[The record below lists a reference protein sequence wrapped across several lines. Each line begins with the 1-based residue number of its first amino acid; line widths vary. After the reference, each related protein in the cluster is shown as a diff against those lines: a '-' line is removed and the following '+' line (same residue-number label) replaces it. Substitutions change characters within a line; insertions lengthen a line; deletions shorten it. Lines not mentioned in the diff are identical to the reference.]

1 VELRQRLLLTTFQA
15 GLLLAG
21 LTARTLCA
29 ATPPGLV
36 ELRRLQAAGAA
47 VTASVWDLDAGKP
60 LAELNPAT
68 RLMPAS
74 LSKIFV
80 AAAALDTFA
89 PDTTFVTELRAAI
102 PPRNGT
108 LEGDLVLRGN
118 GDATLD
124 EQALWSL
131 GAQLRSLG
139 IRNITGRIVVERAPF
154 GELECGTID
163 RCASQQGSNRAY
175 NAAPSAIGVNYGS
188 WCIAIRP
195 TRPGQSALLRSCG
208 VGQMPIPIQG
218 QVMTTNGAQDLQ
230 VERSTS
236 ADGDRLVVGGSVTA
250 GPERQLHRAMS
261 DPAAG
266 AVMLLRSVLTQM
278 GISVSGKTAAVPG
291 AVASATE
298 LLASTDGLQLQEQV
312 GRMMRYSN
320 NYIAD
325 VLTMDIAVKRG
336 TTPRTLAAAAQQLAG
351 TTRDVSITPGS
362 STPAMPATL
371 ASGSGLTTE
380 NRVSARNLVDV
391 LTREYRDPRSFP
403 VFYGSLV
410 VPADAP
416 FTFLQGGSPDWQQR
430 VALKSGTLS
439 SPYPVLG
446 LAGYLRKKSGGWMAF
461 AAIINGT
468 ERLRDLP
475 TERSLR
481 ALRTDLESILEAY

>member
-1 VELRQRLLLTTFQA
+1 VELRQRLLLTGLQA
-15 GLLLAG
+15 CVVVAG
-21 LTARTLCA
+21 MTAQVARA
-29 ATPPGLV
+29 ATPVFTEIG
-36 ELRRLQAAGAA
+36 RLQAAGAA
-47 VTASVWDLDAGKP
+47 VSAVLWDLDTGKP
-60 LAELNPAT
+60 LGDLNSAA

-80 AAAALDTFA
+80 AAAALDTFP
-89 PDTTFVTELRAAI
+89 PDTTFATEVRAADAM
-102 PPRNGT
+102 RNGN
-108 LEGDLVLRGN
+108 LGGDLILRGS

-124 EQALWSL
+124 ERALWSL

-139 IRNITGRIVVERAPF
+139 IRSITGRILVERAPF

-175 NAAPSAIGVNYGS
+175 NAAPSAVGVNYGS
-188 WCIAIRP
+188 WCLAIRP
-195 TRPGQSALLRSCG
+195 TRPGQPALLRSCS

-218 QVMTTNGAQDLQ
+218 QVMTTSGGQSLR
-230 VERSTS
+230 VERNTA
-236 ADGDRLVVGGSVTA
+236 ADGDRLVVGGTVAA
-250 GPERQLHRAMS
+250 GPEQQLHRAMS
-261 DPAAG
+261 DPALG
-266 AVMLLRSVLTQM
+266 TGMLLRSVLMQL
-278 GISVSGKTAAVPG
+278 GITVSGKTEAVPG
-291 AVASATE
+291 IVANATE
-298 LLASTDGLQLQEQV
+298 LLASNDGLQLQEQI

-336 TTPRTLAAAAQQLAG
+336 AVPRTLAEAAQLLVAAN
-351 TTRDVSITPGS
+351 RDVSITPDA
-362 STPAMPATL
+362 PLPPLL

-380 NRVSARNLVDV
+380 SRVSARNLIDV
-391 LTREYRDPRSFP
+391 LTREYHEPRHFP

-416 FTFLQGGSPDWQQR
+416 FTFLQGGNTDWQQR

-468 ERLRDLP
+468 DRLRDLP

-481 ALRTDLESILEAY
+481 ALRTDLESVLQAY

>member
-1 VELRQRLLLTTFQA
+1 MAYAAAAPELA
-15 GLLLAG
+15 
-21 LTARTLCA
+21 
-29 ATPPGLV
+29 
-36 ELRRLQAAGAA
+36 ELGKLQAAGAA
-47 VTASVWDLDAGKP
+47 VSAVIWDLDAAKP

-68 RLMPAS
+68 RLTPAS

-80 AAAALDTFA
+80 AAAALDAFG
-89 PDTTFVTELRAAI
+89 PDTTFSTELRSAAA
-102 PPRNGT
+102 PRNGT
-108 LEGDLVLRGN
+108 LDGDLVLHGS

-124 EQALWSL
+124 EQGLWSL

-139 IRNITGRIVVERAPF
+139 VRNITGRIIVERAPF
-154 GELECGTID
+154 GELECATAD

-188 WCIAIRP
+188 WCVAVRP
-195 TRPGQSALLRSCG
+195 TRPGQPALLHSCG
-208 VGQMPIPIQG
+208 VGQMPIPTQG
-218 QVMTTNGAQDLQ
+218 QVMTSSGGDNLQ
-230 VERSTS
+230 VERSTG
-236 ADGDRLVVGGSVTA
+236 ADGDRLIVGGTVAAA

-261 DPAAG
+261 DPAIGTAL
-266 AVMLLRSVLTQM
+266 LLRSVLMQL
-278 GISVSGKTAAVPG
+278 GISVSGKTE
-291 AVASATE
+291 AVAGSVAGATE
-298 LLASTDGLQLQEQV
+298 LLASTAGLQLQEQI

-325 VLTMDIAVKRG
+325 VLTMDIAVKLG
-336 TTPRTLAAAAQQLAG
+336 AAPRSLAAAAQQLVGGLPAIA
-351 TTRDVSITPGS
+351 ITPDAS
-362 STPAMPATL
+362 PPIL

-380 NRVSARNLVDV
+380 SRVSARNLVEV
-391 LTREYRDPRSFP
+391 LAREYRDPRHFP

-416 FTFLQGGSPDWQQR
+416 FTFLQGGNTDWQQR

-468 ERLRDLP
+468 DKLHDLS

-481 ALRTDLESILEAY
+481 ALRTDLESILESH

>member
-1 VELRQRLLLTTFQA
+1 MELRQRLLLTSVQA
-15 GLLLAG
+15 GIVLAAIA
-21 LTARTLCA
+21 ARAACA
-29 ATPPGLV
+29 AAPPLLT
-36 ELRRLQAAGAA
+36 ELGKLQAAGAA
-47 VTASVWDLDAGKP
+47 VTAVVWDLDAGKP
-60 LAELNPAT
+60 LAKLNPET

-89 PDTTFVTELRAAI
+89 PDTTFVTELHAASQ
-102 PPRNGT
+102 PRNGS
-108 LEGDLVLRGN
+108 LEGDLILRGS

-139 IRNITGRIVVERAPF
+139 VRNITGRLLVERAPF
-154 GELECGTID
+154 GELECGTLD
-163 RCASQQGSNRAY
+163 RCASQQGSSHAY

-188 WCIAIRP
+188 WCIAVRP
-195 TRPGQSALLRSCG
+195 MRPGQPALLRSCG

-218 QVMTTNGAQDLQ
+218 QVMTTNGGQDLQ
-230 VERSTS
+230 VERTTA
-236 ADGDRLVVGGSVTA
+236 ADGDRLVVGGSITA

-261 DPAAG
+261 DPAVG
-266 AVMLLRSVLTQM
+266 TGLLLRSVLMQL
-278 GISVSGKTAAVPG
+278 GIAVAGKTEAVPG
-291 AVASATE
+291 VVANAE
-298 LLASTDGLQLQEQV
+298 LLATTEGLQLQEQV

-336 TTPRTLAAAAQQLAG
+336 TTPLTLAAAAQQLVGGA
-351 TTRDVSITPGS
+351 RDVSITPGAS
-362 STPAMPATL
+362 PPTL
-371 ASGSGLTTE
+371 ASGSGLTTV

-391 LTREYRDPRSFP
+391 LTREYHDPRHFP

-416 FTFLQGGSPDWQQR
+416 FTFLQGGNADWQQR

-461 AAIINGT
+461 AVIINGT
-468 ERLRDLP
+468 DRLHDLP

-481 ALRTDLESILEAY
+481 ALRTDLESILELR